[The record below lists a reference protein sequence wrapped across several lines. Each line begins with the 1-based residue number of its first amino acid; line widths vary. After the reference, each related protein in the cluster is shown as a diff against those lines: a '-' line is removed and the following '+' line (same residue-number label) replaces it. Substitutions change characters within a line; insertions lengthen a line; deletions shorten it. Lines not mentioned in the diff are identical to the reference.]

1 MQFTI
6 FGKFKYFC
14 GMEWFKTWF
23 NTPYYH
29 ILYQDRDY
37 KEGEQFLEKLIDVL
51 NLQPPS
57 KIIDLACGKG
67 RHSVFL
73 NKMGFDVL
81 GLDLSEES
89 ISYNKKFETPASF
102 NLTKPSLKFDV
113 HDMRNPIKSEKVDA
127 VFNLFTSFGYFKTD
141 EEDQSVFSSVS
152 NILKENGLF
161 VLDFMN
167 AEFVKNNLVEEE
179 KIKKGNILFTIK
191 KRIENQH
198 IIKEINFNVEGK
210 DLQFEEKVKLLDLSS
225 IEIFAKNVG
234 LERVKL
240 WGDYQLN
247 SFKENS
253 SPRCI
258 ILFKKIK

>member
-1 MQFTI
+1 
-6 FGKFKYFC
+6 
-14 GMEWFKTWF
+14 MEWFNTWF

-29 ILYQDRDY
+29 ILYQDRNY
-37 KEGEQFLEKLIDVL
+37 NEAEQFLEKLIKVL
-51 NLQPPS
+51 DLKPQS

-89 ISYNKKFETPASF
+89 ILHDKKFE
-102 NLTKPSLKFDV
+102 NKSLKFEV
-113 HDMRNPIKSEKVDA
+113 HDMRDSVKHEKVDA

-141 EEDQSVFSSVS
+141 EEDQSVFISVS
-152 NILKENGLF
+152 EILKKEGLF

-167 AEFVKNNLVEEE
+167 AEFVKSNLESEQKV
-179 KIKKGNILFTIK
+179 IKSNIEFTLK
-191 KRIENQH
+191 KRIENEH
-198 IIKEINFNVEGK
+198 VIKKILFQDEGK
-210 DLQFEEKVKLLDLSS
+210 DFEFEENVKLHSLHS
-225 IEIFAKNVG
+225 IENFAKNVG

-247 SFKENS
+247 DFDEKT

-258 ILFKKIK
+258 NVFKKIK

>member
-1 MQFTI
+1 
-6 FGKFKYFC
+6 
-14 GMEWFKTWF
+14 MEWFNTWF

-29 ILYQDRDY
+29 LLYQDRDY
-37 KEGEQFLEKLIDVL
+37 KEGEDFLEKLMGVL
-51 NLQPPS
+51 DLKSNS

-89 ISYNKKFETPASF
+89 ISYNKKFENGT
-102 NLTKPSLKFDV
+102 LKFKI
-113 HDMRNPIKSEKVDA
+113 HDMRNPIESAKVDA

-141 EEDQSVFSSVS
+141 EEDQKVFTSVS
-152 NILKENGLF
+152 EILNENGIF

-167 AEFVKNNLVEEE
+167 SEF
-179 KIKKGNILFTIK
+179 IKHHLIPHSKVIKSDIEFTIK

-198 IIKEINFNVEGK
+198 IIKEISFQDKGQDFK
-210 DLQFEEKVKLLDLSS
+210 FEENVKLHGLNS
-225 IEIFAKNVG
+225 IENFAKNVG
-234 LERVKL
+234 LERIKL

-247 SFKENS
+247 DFDEKIST
-253 SPRCI
+253 RCI
-258 ILFKKIK
+258 NVFKKIK

>member
-1 MQFTI
+1 
-6 FGKFKYFC
+6 
-14 GMEWFKTWF
+14 MEWFNTWF

-37 KEGEQFLEKLIDVL
+37 KEGEQFLEKLIKVL
-51 NLQPPS
+51 DLKPQS

-89 ISYNKKFETPASF
+89 ILHDKKFENKT
-102 NLTKPSLKFDV
+102 LKFEV
-113 HDMRNPIKSEKVDA
+113 HDMRDRVKHEKVDA

-141 EEDQSVFSSVS
+141 EEDQSVFISVS
-152 NILKENGLF
+152 EILKKDGLF

-167 AEFVKNNLVEEE
+167 AEFVKYNLESEQKV
-179 KIKKGNILFTIK
+179 IKSNIEFTLK
-191 KRIENQH
+191 KRIENEH
-198 IIKEINFNVEGK
+198 VIKKILFQDEGK
-210 DLQFEEKVKLLDLSS
+210 DFEFEENVKLHSLHS
-225 IEIFAKNVG
+225 IENFAKNVG

-247 SFKENS
+247 DFDEKI

-258 ILFKKIK
+258 NVFKKIK